1 MIKFQHLIEA
11 EEGLHARPVAD
22 VAYTL
27 NNCSSDVQIT
37 FNGKTASGRDLM
49 ELLSLDANKG
59 DIIDV
64 LIVGGN
70 EEETREELLK
80 VLP

>member
-1 MIKFQHLIEA
+1 M
-11 EEGLHARPVAD
+11 
-22 VAYTL
+22 
-27 NNCSSDVQIT
+27 QIT

-49 ELLSLDANKG
+49 EMLSLDANKG